1 MTLSARHT
9 ASTPLR
15 FGILGA
21 ARIAPNALIRPAR
34 RMPGVQVV
42 AVAARD
48 PARARA
54 FAQRHAI
61 ARVHLDYAAL
71 IADPEVDA
79 IYNPLPNSLHGEWS
93 IRALQAGKHVLCE
106 KPLAANAQE
115 AAQMR
120 DAAQTAGR
128 VLMEAFHYRYHPL
141 TARLIEIIRS
151 GELGTIRHVEAH
163 MAAPLVR
170 RGDIRYRYDLA
181 GGATMDMGCY
191 TIHLLR
197 TLAGAEPEVI
207 AAQAKLRGPSLDR
220 AMAADLRFPGGTTGR
235 IVCSLWSSTVF
246 SIQAHVRGDQGD
258 LSVIN
263 PFLPHLF
270 HRLTVRAGGRTRHE
284 RIPGESTYTYQ
295 LHAFLDAVHS
305 DAPFP
310 TGPDDAIAN
319 MQVIDAVYRA
329 AGLPLRGF

>member
-1 MTLSARHT
+1 MTVPAGRS

-21 ARIAPNALIRPAR
+21 ARIAPNALIHPAR
-34 RMPGVQVV
+34 RTPGAQVA

-54 FAQRHAI
+54 FAQRHGI
-61 ARVHLDYAAL
+61 ARVHPDYAAL
-71 IADPEVDA
+71 LADPKVDA

-120 DAAQTAGR
+120 DAAQSAGC

-141 TARLIEIIRS
+141 TARLLEIIRN

-197 TLAGAEPEVI
+197 TLTGAEPEVI
-207 AAQAKLRGPSLDR
+207 AAQAKLRGSKLDR
-220 AMAADLRFPGGTTGR
+220 AMAADLRFPDGTTGR
-235 IVCSLWSSTVF
+235 IVCSFWSSTVL
-246 SIQAHVRGDQGD
+246 SIQAHVRGDRGD
-258 LSVIN
+258 LRVLN

-270 HRLTVRAGGRTRHE
+270 HWLTVRAGGKTRHE
-284 RIPGESTYTYQ
+284 RITGESTYTYQ
-295 LHAFLDAVHS
+295 LRAFLDAVQTG
-305 DAPFP
+305 APFP
-310 TGPDDAIAN
+310 TSPEDAVAN

-329 AGLPLRGF
+329 AGLPLRGL